1 VTNQV
6 LYNLTERGIE
16 WRLLDWCRTRG
27 IAIMAYSPVAQ
38 GALLTNRKLMAIAKS
53 LSVTPA
59 QLALAWVL
67 TRPHVIA
74 IPQSSNVAHI
84 EQNRAAAAMRVDT
97 GVLAAL
103 DAAFAPPRRAT
114 RLSVI

>member
-1 VTNQV
+1 
-6 LYNLTERGIE
+6 
-16 WRLLDWCRTRG
+16 
-27 IAIMAYSPVAQ
+27 M
-38 GALLTNRKLMAIAKS
+38 TNRKLMAIAKS

-67 TRPHVIA
+67 TRPQVIA

-103 DAAFAPPRRAT
+103 DAAFAPPRRAA